1 MLTLTAKRAIERVLA
16 FTIVTIF
23 AHNSNFLIIYESLN
37 IKKNISVEKKQLIL
51 KKSVYKQ
58 WIKLTI

>member
-1 MLTLTAKRAIERVLA
+1 ERILA
-16 FTIVTIF
+16 FIIVIIF
-23 AHNSNFLIIYESLN
+23 THNSTFLTICESIS

>member
-1 MLTLTAKRAIERVLA
+1 MRIQVTGGTKKQRELSTSIARFTANQLMSKRLQ
-16 FTIVTIF
+16 
-23 AHNSNFLIIYESLN
+23 
-37 IKKNISVEKKQLIL
+37 KNIYVEKKQLIL